1 MDREA
6 RIKQLKAELA
16 ELENQPTAANQ
27 IGPVALQKITE
38 SLERIRVNY
47 ANIDLRTQDEQ
58 TIKTELQQINYSSY
72 TAMRAL
78 EQDLTERSY

>member
-1 MDREA
+1 MDREE

-27 IGPVALQKITE
+27 IGPDALQKITE

-47 ANIDLRTQDEQ
+47 KNIDLRTQDEQ

-72 TAMRAL
+72 TAMKAL
-78 EQDLTERSY
+78 EQDLTERSF

>member
-16 ELENQPTAANQ
+16 ELENQPTATNQ

-47 ANIDLRTQDEQ
+47 KNIDLRTQDEQ
-58 TIKTELQQINYSSY
+58 TIKTELQQINHSSY
-72 TAMRAL
+72 TAMKAL
-78 EQDLTERSY
+78 EQDLTERSF